1 MKSILFQ
8 DGDISI
14 RDKRLQ
20 TISDLNQKMQK
31 TKGILLTVLGELFFN
46 SDIGL
51 DYAEVLDIKEKN
63 ISNERKKIAIIEAI
77 MSDDNVEKV
86 DEVVIE
92 TDKISRKQS
101 ISLKLKYKDE
111 EEITEIGGVPID

>member
-8 DGDISI
+8 NGDISI
-14 RDKRLQ
+14 KDKRLQ
-20 TISDLNQKMQK
+20 TISDLNQKTQK

-46 SDIGL
+46 IEIGL
-51 DYAEVLDIKEKN
+51 DYTEVLDITEKN

-86 DEVVIE
+86 DEIVIE

-111 EEITEIGGVPID
+111 EEIIEIGGVPIG

>member
-8 DGDISI
+8 NGDMSI
-14 RDKRLQ
+14 KDKRLQ

-31 TKGILLTVLGELFFN
+31 TKGVLLTVLGELFFN

-51 DYAEVLDIKEKN
+51 DYTEVLDITEKN

-86 DEVVIE
+86 DEVVME

-111 EEITEIGGVPID
+111 EEITQIGGVTIG

>member
-8 DGDISI
+8 NGDMSI
-14 RDKRLQ
+14 KDKRLQ

-51 DYAEVLDIKEKN
+51 DYTEVLDITEKN

-86 DEVVIE
+86 DEVVME

-111 EEITEIGGVPID
+111 EEITQIGGVTIG